1 MSNPKCVLDRA
12 LVNGDTLPMMK
23 DIGLSIFATA
33 CGKNRG
39 AFVLHPSDG
48 KTYSCLELPV
58 NIMDMVGIEVNQ
70 ASMNNNIVPSIPI
83 FQVND
88 ANAIKNHYS
97 DGNLTAIDTVD
108 LLDFLVDNVYQSTFS
123 VETDPYACDVSGL
136 ATLKCPSATGEEEK
150 KTPLRAVTMAGVFT
164 KALWATGGQE
174 LTLEEASSFYT
185 LADFDE
191 MKKLGLNTVQI
202 PIPVEMFCKEHEHK
216 HEHKHKHK
224 KDDKWLDLLK
234 DVLHQVRKADL
245 NAILVLEED
254 ASSDTG
260 IASPVENAARFAQDY
275 NDDHGTIITALV
287 LPKLDAALLEAATNK
302 APHLN
307 VWVPIKAGDVT
318 NLEYFPLAAGAA
330 LNFPHTVTVADV
342 ASSNSVDDR
351 MKIFY
356 HETMACISRSPLE
369 YSSCFQDMPVAVT
382 TGFDLAVD
390 NCHLQGI
397 SDTFQDYGQ
406 CDRFD
411 ETIDSHWWKDHRYSF
426 AARQLYAYERGQGW
440 AFAAW
445 KLWGTDPDNQSVL
458 DVPAK
463 LLSFS
468 NVVAAGIMPSLFDL
482 DEPIEYPLEN
492 SSPVGLACLNTPNA
506 DFVMGDATHA
516 PTPAPP
522 PSCGQGWWNATTAQC
537 DYWVPPATDP
547 PTPAP
552 PAPTAP
558 PCPVCS
564 NETPLFNE
572 APLMSLL
579 GSNET
584 PLLGNVMGEKPTP
597 SHRVFA
603 TQMIFPGVML
613 SLMISLIVYRVVSG
627 SRRQGYVPVP
637 EGSTAD
643 SDNDQKA

>member
-1 MSNPKCVLDRA
+1 MSDPKCVLDRS
-12 LVNGDTLPMMK
+12 LVNSDTLPMMK
-23 DIGLSIFATA
+23 DIGLSIFASA

-39 AFVLHPSDG
+39 AFVLHPSNG
-48 KTYSCLELPV
+48 HTYSCLELPA
-58 NIMDMVGIEVNQ
+58 NILDLVGIEVNQ
-70 ASMNNNIVPSIPI
+70 SSMNTNIVPSIPI

-88 ANAIKNHYS
+88 ANAIKNHYV
-97 DGNLTAIDTVD
+97 DGNLTASNTVD
-108 LLDFLVDNVYQSTFS
+108 LLDFLVDNVYQSTSS

-136 ATLKCPSATGEEEK
+136 ATLKCPSSTGEK
-150 KTPLRAVTMAGVFT
+150 KIPLRAVTMAGVFT
-164 KALWATGGQE
+164 PALWATGGQE

-185 LADFDE
+185 STDFDE

-202 PIPVEMFCKEHEHK
+202 PIPVTMFCK
-216 HEHKHKHK
+216 EHKHKHK
-224 KDDKWLDLLK
+224 KAADKWLDLLK

-245 NAILVLEED
+245 NAILVLEDD
-254 ASSDTG
+254 ASPADTV
-260 IASPVENAARFAQDY
+260 ASPVEHAASFVQDY

-302 APHLN
+302 APDLN

-318 NLEYFPLAAGAA
+318 KLEYFPLATGAA

-342 ASSNSVDDR
+342 ASSNSMDDR
-351 MKIFY
+351 MKMYY
-356 HETMACISRSPLE
+356 HETMACISRAPLE
-369 YSSCFQDMPVAVT
+369 YSSCFQNMPISVT

-406 CDRFD
+406 CDRFN

-440 AFAAW
+440 SFAAW
-445 KLWGTDPDNQSVL
+445 KLWGADPDNPSEL

-482 DEPIEYPLEN
+482 DEPILYPLEN
-492 SSPVGLACLNTPNA
+492 ASPVGLACLNPPNA

-522 PSCGQGWWNATTAQC
+522 PSCGQGWWNASTAQC

-547 PTPAP
+547 PTAAP

-564 NETPLFNE
+564 NETPLVSE
-572 APLMSLL
+572 TPLFSLL
-579 GSNET
+579 GSNEIAA
-584 PLLGNVMGEKPTP
+584 PLMGNAMGENPTP
-597 SHRVFA
+597 NHSAFAAQVF
-603 TQMIFPGVML
+603 FPGVML
-613 SLMISLIVYRVVSG
+613 SLMVSFFVYRVVG
-627 SRRQGYVPVP
+627 GTRRQGYVQVP
-637 EGSTAD
+637 DPTAA